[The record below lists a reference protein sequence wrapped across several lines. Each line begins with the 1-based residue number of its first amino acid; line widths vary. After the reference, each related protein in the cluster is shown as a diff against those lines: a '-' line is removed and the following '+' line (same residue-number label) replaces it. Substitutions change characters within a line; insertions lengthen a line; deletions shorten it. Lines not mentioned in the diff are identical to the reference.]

1 MKNEP
6 PLKTPAWEAT
16 GGPAQCLVGG
26 SEGMV
31 LFRRLAA
38 RAKRFALSRHN
49 KHEKYKNTTTHG
61 ASEPND
67 TTHEVTK

>member
-1 MKNEP
+1 M
-6 PLKTPAWEAT
+6 LAR
-16 GGPAQCLVGG
+16 G

-49 KHEKYKNTTTHG
+49 KHEKYKNKTTHG

>member
-1 MKNEP
+1 M
-6 PLKTPAWEAT
+6 LAR
-16 GGPAQCLVGG
+16 G

-38 RAKRFALSRHN
+38 RAKRFALSRHS

-67 TTHEVTK
+67 TIQEVTKRTRLFKLCTIHATINLY

>member
-1 MKNEP
+1 M
-6 PLKTPAWEAT
+6 LAR
-16 GGPAQCLVGG
+16 G
-26 SEGMV
+26 SKGMV
-31 LFRRLAA
+31 LFRRLAT

-67 TTHEVTK
+67 TTHEFTR

>member
-1 MKNEP
+1 M
-6 PLKTPAWEAT
+6 LAR
-16 GGPAQCLVGG
+16 G

-38 RAKRFALSRHN
+38 RAKRFALSRHS
-49 KHEKYKNTTTHG
+49 KYEKYKNTTTHG

-67 TTHEVTK
+67 TTEEVTK